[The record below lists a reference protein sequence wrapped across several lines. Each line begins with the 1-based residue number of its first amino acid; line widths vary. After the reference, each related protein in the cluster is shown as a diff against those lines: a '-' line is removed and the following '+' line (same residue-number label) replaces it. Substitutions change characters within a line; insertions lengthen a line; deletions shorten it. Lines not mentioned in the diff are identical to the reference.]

1 MSFAITRP
9 NAQRLSKSE
18 WMSCAFRSVE
28 LAFVEGKDFRS
39 GLEFWVVENTIPVFA
54 SLENV

>member
-1 MSFAITRP
+1 MSFVITRP

-28 LAFVEGKDFRS
+28 LAFVGGNDFRS
-39 GLEFWVVENTIPVFA
+39 GLDFLHVGQVCE
-54 SLENV
+54 L